1 MNPNYRREELPDLE
15 FEPIHAE
22 GLSDEHVIQITH
34 EVMKTAGIKPS
45 DISPVDSREEA
56 LHVLA
61 SIAMVARNNPLI
73 GVVEALGEVPSA
85 EELAALASA

>member
-1 MNPNYRREELPDLE
+1 M
-15 FEPIHAE
+15 FEPITAV
-22 GLSDEHVIQITH
+22 GLSDEHVIQITQ

-73 GVVEALGEVPSA
+73 GVVEALGEIPPTTDIEVNVALVSA
-85 EELAALASA
+85 ER